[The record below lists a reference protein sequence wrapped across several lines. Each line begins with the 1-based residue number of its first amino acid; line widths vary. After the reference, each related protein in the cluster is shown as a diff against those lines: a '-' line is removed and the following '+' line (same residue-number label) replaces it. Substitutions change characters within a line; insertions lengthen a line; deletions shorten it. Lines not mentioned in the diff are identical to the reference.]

1 MEGYHAGGLRPGC
14 HGPLGLK
21 IACDELTSAGKY
33 TAGNTVEAMPWLKYG
48 AKIGLGTNDLS
59 QVSLVEEKVA

>member
-1 MEGYHAGGLRPGC
+1 
-14 HGPLGLK
+14 LK